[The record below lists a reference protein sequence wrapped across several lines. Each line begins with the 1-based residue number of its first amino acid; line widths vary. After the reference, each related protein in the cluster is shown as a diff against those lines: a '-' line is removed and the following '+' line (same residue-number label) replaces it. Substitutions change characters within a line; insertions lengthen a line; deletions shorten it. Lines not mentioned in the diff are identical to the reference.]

1 MTVQLLEDTPP
12 VLSLG
17 QSCEEHRYSLES
29 IEGPKLHLF
38 KNCKKIPCHS
48 ENYVPTVVSGLSR
61 DASSSSAASVPISS
75 SAQDSAR
82 KSAPKSPV
90 HKRKIQENGLPH
102 GKTRCVMGYR
112 RKNTTLYAELR
123 CMICPD
129 GYASSPKIVRM
140 EKLQR

>member
-38 KNCKKIPCHS
+38 KNCKKYHAIRKTTSPQS
-48 ENYVPTVVSGLSR
+48 YLVYPVTLRVPVRPLCPYHLQHR
-61 DASSSSAASVPISS
+61 I
-75 SAQDSAR
+75 QRERAR
-82 KSAPKSPV
+82 RKV
-90 HKRKIQENGLPH
+90 RYTRGKIQDNGLPH
-102 GKTRCVMGYR
+102 GKALCVMGYR